1 MSIVVIKQASY
12 MYNKAFD
19 QFKTHNYL
27 INFQNKKLFD
37 ISWTFFFSKIHLECK
52 RITNIEQVTTKV
64 LIWL

>member
-1 MSIVVIKQASY
+1 MSIVVIKQTSY

-37 ISWTFFFSKIHLECK
+37 ISWTFFLFKY
-52 RITNIEQVTTKV
+52 
-64 LIWL
+64 IWNVNELPILNK